1 MGKLNLGI
9 LSGFSGTVGT
19 VIGSTNKN
27 GEDIIRAKSK
37 KSRPASSPGQVN
49 QQLKFGL
56 VTGFM
61 QGVNP
66 LLKTGLKQVSSAENL
81 SAHNYACRYALKNA
95 VAGTDAQPELD
106 YSKIIISDGSLSRI
120 SGATAIKEGD
130 NIKFTWNE
138 MIGSGIGTADDKVAL
153 LVYNVTNGEISYSMG
168 EVLRSA
174 KTANLSI
181 PYSGTG
187 DQLLFY
193 LFFQSASDP
202 TLVSTSQYL
211 GTVTAAE

>member
-9 LSGFSGTVGT
+9 LGGFSGTVGT
-19 VIGSTNKN
+19 VVGSTNKK

-37 KSRPASSPGQVN
+37 KRRTANTEGQVI
-49 QQLKFGL
+49 QQTKFGL

-66 LLKTGLKQVSSAENL
+66 LLKTGLKQVASAENML
-81 SAHNYACRYALKNA
+81 THNYACRHALKYA
-95 VAGTDAQPELD
+95 VVGTDAQPELD

-120 SGATAIKEGD
+120 AGAAATKEGE
-130 NIKFTWNE
+130 NIKFSWSDTVGSS
-138 MIGSGIGTADDKVAL
+138 IGSANDKVAL

-174 KTANLSI
+174 KTANLPI
-181 PYSGTG
+181 PYSEPG

-193 LFFQSASDP
+193 LFFQSTTDNA
-202 TLVSTSQYL
+202 LVSTSQYL
-211 GTVTAAE
+211 GTVTVTE